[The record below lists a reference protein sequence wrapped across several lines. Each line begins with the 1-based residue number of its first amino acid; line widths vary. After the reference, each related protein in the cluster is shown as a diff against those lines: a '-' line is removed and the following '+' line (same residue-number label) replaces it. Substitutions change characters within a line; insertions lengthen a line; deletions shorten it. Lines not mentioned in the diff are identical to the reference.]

1 MDSEDEWAEENG
13 EDLDKKDEDDEPE
26 EDQEAVSSDEEAE
39 QGFIVSDGHLSVSE
53 YNFSQEGSESQM
65 KKEIENR
72 RTRLEIQKKT
82 SQKLNE

>member
-26 EDQEAVSSDEEAE
+26 EEQDPESNDEEGE

-53 YNFSQEGSESQM
+53 YNFS
-65 KKEIENR
+65 
-72 RTRLEIQKKT
+72 
-82 SQKLNE
+82 